1 MCPSLSALQ
10 VPDRLLIVST
20 VLRLNDVTVVRG
32 TTTILDRVSW
42 SVEPGQR
49 WVVMGPNGA
58 GKTTMMQVCT
68 GYIYPTTGSAE
79 ILSQQIGRT
88 NVRDLRSRIGISS
101 AATAALLPP
110 GENVMDAVLTGAYG
124 VTGRWREVYES
135 MDSDRAMQM
144 IRQWGLEHLVSRR
157 IGTLSEGERK
167 RVQIARA
174 LMADPE
180 LLLLDEPAAGLD
192 VAGREDLV
200 SRLAALAEDPMSPSL
215 ILVTHHVE
223 EIPPNFSH
231 ALLLSQGRVS
241 AVGLVDDIISSQP
254 MSDAFGVRLSVEK
267 AEDRWYAH
275 GWKPSRGR
283 RALA

>member
-1 MCPSLSALQ
+1 MPS
-10 VPDRLLIVST
+10 
-20 VLRLNDVTVVRG
+20 VLRLSDVSVVRG
-32 TTTILDRVSW
+32 TTTILKNVSW
-42 SVEPGQR
+42 SVEPDQR

-68 GYIYPTTGSAE
+68 GYIYPTAGRAE
-79 ILSQQIGRT
+79 ILEQELGRT
-88 NVRDLRSRIGISS
+88 NVRELRSRIGISS

-110 GENVMDAVLTGAYG
+110 GETVIDAVLTAAYG
-124 VTGRWREVYES
+124 VSGRWREVYEA
-135 MDSDRAMQM
+135 MDRDRAMHM
-144 IRQWGLEHLVSRR
+144 VSQWGLEHLIDRR

-200 SRLAALAEDPMSPSL
+200 GRLSELAQDPMSPSL

-223 EIPPNFSH
+223 EIPPNFTH
-231 ALLLSQGRVS
+231 ALLLSQGQVS
-241 AVGLVDDIISSQP
+241 AVGEVNDVIKSQP
-254 MSDAFGVRLSVEK
+254 MSEAFGVRLSVEK

>member
-1 MCPSLSALQ
+1 M
-10 VPDRLLIVST
+10 ST

-32 TTTILDRVSW
+32 ITTILDQVSW
-42 SVEPGQR
+42 SVQPGQR

-68 GYIYPTTGSAE
+68 GYIYPTSGTAE
-79 ILSQQIGRT
+79 ILDQKLGRT

-110 GENVMDAVLTGAYG
+110 AEIVMDAVLTGAYG

-135 MDSDRAMQM
+135 MDSDRAMHM
-144 IRQWGLEHLVSRR
+144 IRQWGLEHLVNRKV
-157 IGTLSEGERK
+157 GTLSEGERK

-200 SRLAALAEDPMSPSL
+200 SRLASLADDPMSPSL

-223 EIPPNFSH
+223 EIPPNFTH
-231 ALLLSQGRVS
+231 ALLLSQGRISS
-241 AVGLVDDIISSQP
+241 AGSIEDIIKSEP
-254 MSDAFGVRLSVEK
+254 MSDAFGVRLAVEK

>member
-1 MCPSLSALQ
+1 MPS
-10 VPDRLLIVST
+10 
-20 VLRLNDVTVVRG
+20 VLRLSGVTVVRG
-32 TTTILDRVSW
+32 TTTILDSISW
-42 SVEPGQR
+42 NVQPSER

-68 GYIYPTTGSAE
+68 GYVYPSEGTAK
-79 ILSQQIGRT
+79 ILDQQLGLT

-110 GENVMDAVLTGAYG
+110 GETVIDAVITGAYG
-124 VTGRWREVYES
+124 VSGRWREVYET
-135 MDSDRAMQM
+135 MDRDRAMDM
-144 IRQWGLEHLVSRR
+144 INQWGLAHLVDRR

-200 SRLAALAEDPMSPSL
+200 SRLATLAADEMSPSL

-223 EIPPNFSH
+223 EIPPNFTH
-231 ALLLSQGRVS
+231 ALLMSNGRIS
-241 AVGLVDDIISSQP
+241 AEGPINEIIKSEP
-254 MSDAFGVRLSVEK
+254 MSDAFGVRLAVEK
-267 AEDRWYAH
+267 ADDRWYAH

-283 RALA
+283 RAMN

>member
-1 MCPSLSALQ
+1 MPS
-10 VPDRLLIVST
+10 
-20 VLRLNDVTVVRG
+20 VLRLNDVSVVRG
-32 TTTILDRVSW
+32 TTTILNQVSW
-42 SVEPGQR
+42 SVEPEQR

-68 GYIYPTTGSAE
+68 GYIYPTGGTAE
-79 ILSQQIGRT
+79 ILDQTLGKT

-110 GENVMDAVLTGAYG
+110 GEKVMDAVLTGAYG

-135 MDSDRAMQM
+135 MDSDRAMHM
-144 IRQWGLEHLVSRR
+144 VRQWGLEHLVDRQV
-157 IGTLSEGERK
+157 GTLSEGERK

-200 SRLAALAEDPMSPSL
+200 GRLAALAEDPLSPSL

-223 EIPPNFSH
+223 EIPPNFTH
-231 ALLLSQGRVS
+231 ALLLSHGSIS
-241 AVGLVDDIISSQP
+241 AMGPINDIIKSEP
-254 MSDAFGVRLSVEK
+254 MSDAFGVRLAVEK

>member
-1 MCPSLSALQ
+1 
-10 VPDRLLIVST
+10 
-20 VLRLNDVTVVRG
+20 
-32 TTTILDRVSW
+32 
-42 SVEPGQR
+42 
-49 WVVMGPNGA
+49 MGPNGA

-68 GYIYPTTGSAE
+68 GYIYPSSGTAQ
-79 ILSQQIGRT
+79 ILDEQLGLT

-110 GENVMDAVLTGAYG
+110 GESVMDAVLTGAYG
-124 VTGRWREVYES
+124 VSGRWREVYES
-135 MDSDRAMQM
+135 MDSDRALHM
-144 IRQWGLEHLVSRR
+144 INQWGLAHLIERR
-157 IGTLSEGERK
+157 VGNLSEGERK

-200 SRLAALAEDPMSPSL
+200 ARLASLAEDPASPSL

-223 EIPPNFSH
+223 EIPPNFTH
-231 ALLLSQGRVS
+231 ALLLSGGRVS
-241 AVGLVDDIISSQP
+241 AMGLIDEVIKSEP